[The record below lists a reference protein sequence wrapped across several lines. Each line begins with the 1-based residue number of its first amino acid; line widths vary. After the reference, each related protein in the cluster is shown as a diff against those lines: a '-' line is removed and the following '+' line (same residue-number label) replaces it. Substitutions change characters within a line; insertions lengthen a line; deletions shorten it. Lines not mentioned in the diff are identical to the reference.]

1 MKILQV
7 TPRYAPRTGG
17 VEMQLQAI
25 SERLVNRGHDVTVLT
40 ADAGDDVPRSET
52 RNGVTVHRHRSL
64 SPGGA
69 FHVAPGIAPAVRR
82 AGADVVHA
90 HNVHSLPL
98 IFAALGQGGSR
109 FVATAY
115 YHGTS
120 ADGLRS
126 VLWNGYR
133 PVARAALR
141 RADTVSAVSEWER
154 RHVADDFGVD
164 AEQIPLGVDVDA
176 FASATPRVR
185 DRPYL
190 LCVARLEEY
199 KGVQH
204 VVRALPALEGY
215 DLLVAGD
222 GPYREELER
231 IARENGVADRVTFLG
246 TVGHDALPS
255 YYAGAAAHLSL
266 SSFESY
272 GLTVGEA
279 LASGTPCVVR
289 DGTAL
294 GEWAAVDGCVAVMD
308 PSPAAVA
315 SAVRDAVDAPVDVAA
330 VPTWDEVVDRHL
342 SVYGGPRRSDTF

>member
-1 MKILQV
+1 MQV
-7 TPRYAPRTGG
+7 
-17 VEMQLQAI
+17 QAI

-40 ADAGDDVPRSET
+40 ADASADVPRSET
-52 RNGVTVHRHRSL
+52 RNGVTVHRHRAV

-69 FHVAPGIAPAVRR
+69 FHVAPGISLAVRQ

-98 IFAALGQGGSR
+98 FFAALGKGAAR

-126 VLWNGYR
+126 VLWTGYR

-141 RADTVSAVSEWER
+141 RADNVTAVSEWER
-154 RHVADDFGVD
+154 RQVADDFGVD
-164 AEQIPLGVDVDA
+164 AERIPLGVDADA
-176 FASATPRVR
+176 FVSATPWKR

-190 LCVARLEEY
+190 LCVARLEGY

-204 VVRALPALEGY
+204 VIRTLPELEEY
-215 DLLVAGD
+215 DLVVAGE
-222 GPYREELER
+222 GPYRPNLER
-231 IARENGVADRVTFLG
+231 IASEHGVTDRVTFLG
-246 TVGHDALPS
+246 TVDHDALPS

-289 DGTAL
+289 DATAL
-294 GEWAAVDGCVAVMD
+294 GEWALVDGCVAVKD
-308 PSPAAVA
+308 TSPEAVA
-315 SAVRDAVDAPVDVAA
+315 SALRDAVNDSVDVAA
-330 VPTWDEVVDRHL
+330 VPRWNEVIERYL
-342 SVYGGPRRSDTF
+342 RVYGGPCKSDTF